1 MNKLIF
7 FIALGFIGCG
17 SPGTQEQKSENEEQ
31 ERNEATSALQLNKGT
46 KWKADSITHV
56 NVAALTQLVND
67 SSYRDDKNVASLIL
81 RLQTRLDTL
90 VQQCKMTG
98 PAHEALHSWLKPVL
112 HDTKELKEG
121 QYDLKHEQLRKDV
134 QSFYDYFD

>member
-1 MNKLIF
+1 MNKLVYLTVLL
-7 FIALGFIGCG
+7 FISCG
-17 SPGTQEQKSENEEQ
+17 GPSTQQSKTESEEREQNET
-31 ERNEATSALQLNKGT
+31 TSALQLNNGI
-46 KWKADSITHV
+46 KWKADSTTHE

-67 SSYRDDKNVASLIL
+67 SSYRDSKNVASLSS

-121 QYDLKHEQLRKDV
+121 KYDQNYAQLKKDV
-134 QSFYDYFD
+134 QSFYDFFD

>member
-1 MNKLIF
+1 
-7 FIALGFIGCG
+7 
-17 SPGTQEQKSENEEQ
+17 
-31 ERNEATSALQLNKGT
+31 
-46 KWKADSITHV
+46 
-56 NVAALTQLVND
+56 
-67 SSYRDDKNVASLIL
+67 ASLSA

-121 QYDLKHEQLRKDV
+121 KYDQNYAQLKKDV
-134 QSFYDYFD
+134 QSFYDFFD